1 MESRGEEES
10 NYDNVIEN
18 LMNMFGNVMSKEV
31 ISAVVESCEGDL
43 NLSVDAIMNITND
56 GNVITEEE
64 AAGATNQNIESTK
77 TTQASATNMLTQ
89 LSITS
94 PPFEPSTNKE
104 PVKLSTDSRPFQ
116 PSITNQPVQPTTS
129 YAAFA
134 AQPTQSTGAIPK
146 TTQKPT
152 QNYSGFWTDQV
163 KEIITDHNQGNR
175 TLILMRGV
183 PGSGK
188 SYLARQLVDMMV
200 GASPNNYKT
209 HILTTDDYF
218 MVRGQYQYDKYKLS
232 DAHSWNH
239 NRARNAITSGLSP
252 VIIDNTNIELWEME
266 PYLKEG
272 VKNGYIIQVVEAK
285 TPWAKKASQLA
296 RKNVHNVPMVNIKR
310 MLDNYRDGVTGN
322 ILRQTYGLAY
332 PADMVP
338 PVKRTIPPI
347 IKEEPEPKVTIRKDE
362 PEPKVTIRKDEP
374 EPKVTIRKDEPET
387 KATIFKDD
395 SVNSSKPDTNNQFFR
410 FSTSTV
416 NATQQVPPT
425 VSSPEQLNDFSNL
438 NPQVDIK
445 EEKKESFI
453 VDGNDDLTD
462 EEQVKLKLFI
472 EAQKKLEEI
481 EKVEKEWDNGDNW
494 DDEGSV
500 KGSTPKETS
509 KKPVITYIPITL
521 TDAKPQRKSQIS
533 PPVTPAQKS
542 AGCLM
547 KNVNECED
555 WSKISMYMPS
565 WDDSAPATSVVNQEI
580 PIETVS
586 CGTCME
592 IGDTNVSGKY
602 KVISATPRNINA
614 FHVSFDREKI
624 PQKRM
629 FDKSSMTNEVMIT
642 NAYRCPNEEKHFIA
656 FRKLFKNIARS
667 DLRDIFDKC
676 CGDVNWSVE
685 IVLDGMSNNQFKT
698 VDTEDLSDP
707 EEESME
713 QCACLANY
721 DIIPDVV
728 TPSQDVVKT
737 PPIEEK
743 LSVAANGFQ
752 SQKKKR
758 DVPMSQENIEI
769 KRQIEQNV
777 VIADN
782 HYSKHCLKIRKM
794 RRGELDAFEDNIE
807 EIVTSGLSAEAP
819 PFESSYCNNLD
830 LSDDEDCSVSDIDD
844 DVIVTINL
852 GSAFIAELDE
862 KFGREDM
869 QYPDYIVPRISIPM
883 SRLNEI
889 NALWMESLTFQLDEH
904 AKHTAEMM
912 QQDEEFARQLSSK
925 EEEMLLAG
933 KEPEVPDFKEIMDMD
948 MALAIYQKDV
958 AEWRNNMP
966 TDMAAKMTRDK
977 LYNLFPDVEK
987 ETLTELL
994 MAHDN
999 NFNSTVEVLLM
1010 STGRNDVL
1018 EQENGINKFVLS
1030 EEMKI
1035 KDKIMEEKKKELC
1048 ETEWPLLSKGGQKV
1062 DMATVDAY
1070 REEADNHLARRNLN
1084 HQKAQDCVRRGM
1096 TQVATYYSELA
1107 NFHKRKY
1114 EYANSLAVA
1123 SLMQFHAKNNPD
1135 CTTIDLHYLRVKEA
1149 KESLDIFIDTHISK
1163 LRDSGVR
1170 RNQML
1175 FFITGRGSHSQGRAR
1190 IKPATIERLKQRGLG
1205 YSLKNPGLLAAK
1217 VNVDTKLT
1225 YQVSV
1230 P

>member
-1 MESRGEEES
+1 MEPCGEEET
-10 NYDNVIEN
+10 NYDDVVEN
-18 LMNMFGNVMSKEV
+18 LMNMFGNVMSKDV

-56 GNVITEEE
+56 GNVIKEEE
-64 AAGATNQNIESTK
+64 AA
-77 TTQASATNMLTQ
+77 SATNRNMVSIKITEPSAPNTPTK

-94 PPFEPSTNKE
+94 PPFQPSTSNQSIQ
-104 PVKLSTDSRPFQ
+104 LSKDSTTFQ
-116 PSITNQPVQPTTS
+116 PSITNQPILPTPS

-146 TTQKPT
+146 TTQKVPQCT
-152 QNYSGFWTDQV
+152 VGFWTEQI

-188 SYLARQLVDMMV
+188 SYLARQLVDMMI

-232 DAHSWNH
+232 EAHSWNH
-239 NRARNAITSGLSP
+239 NRARNAITAGLSP

-266 PYLKEG
+266 PYLREG
-272 VKNGYIIQVVEAK
+272 VKNGYIIQVVEPK
-285 TPWAKKASQLA
+285 TPWAKKASQLV
-296 RKNVHNVPMVNIKR
+296 RKNVHNVPIVNIKR

-332 PADMVP
+332 PAGMVP
-338 PVKRTIPPI
+338 PVKRTVPPI
-347 IKEEPEPKVTIRKDE
+347 LKEEPAP
-362 PEPKVTIRKDEP
+362 
-374 EPKVTIRKDEPET
+374 
-387 KATIFKDD
+387 KATGVKEEQVRKTTIVKEETAPKTIIVKYD
-395 SVNSSKPDTNNQFFR
+395 SATSSQNDAQFFR
-410 FSTSTV
+410 SSTSTV
-416 NATQQVPPT
+416 NVETEQVEQSRAVPSLEQQ
-425 VSSPEQLNDFSNL
+425 NDFTNL
-438 NPQVDIK
+438 NSQVDIK
-445 EEKKESFI
+445 EGNNESFL
-453 VDGNDDLTD
+453 VDQNDDLTD

-472 EAQKKLEEI
+472 EAQKKLEEL
-481 EKVEKEWDNGDNW
+481 EKVEKEWENSDNW
-494 DDEGSV
+494 DEEDLEKV
-500 KGSTPKETS
+500 STSKETF
-509 KKPVITYIPITL
+509 KKPVITNIPITL
-521 TDAKPQRKSQIS
+521 LDAKPQRKSHVS
-533 PPVTPAQKS
+533 PPETPVLKS

-547 KNVNECED
+547 KTVNECDD
-555 WSKISMYMPS
+555 WSKISMFMPS
-565 WDDSAPATSVVNQEI
+565 WDDSAPSTSVANQEV

-592 IGDTNVSGKY
+592 IGDTNVTGKY
-602 KVISATPRNINA
+602 KVISATPRNINQ
-614 FHVSFDREKI
+614 FHISFDREKI

-629 FDKSSMTNEVMIT
+629 LDKSSMTNEVMIS

-698 VDTEDLSDP
+698 VDTEELSDP
-707 EEESME
+707 EEESLE
-713 QCACLANY
+713 QCSCLASYN
-721 DIIPDVV
+721 IIPDVA
-728 TPSQDVVKT
+728 TPIQDVVET
-737 PPIEEK
+737 RPIEEK
-743 LSVAANGFQ
+743 LPMPVNGSQ

-758 DVPMSQENIEI
+758 DMTMSQENIEI

-782 HYSKHCLKIRKM
+782 HYSKHCLKIRKI
-794 RRGELDAFEDNIE
+794 RRGEPDIYENNFEE
-807 EIVTSGLSAEAP
+807 FVASGLSAEAP
-819 PFESSYCNNLD
+819 PFESRYSNNLD

-844 DVIVTINL
+844 DVIVTFNL

-862 KFGREDM
+862 KFGRQDM

-904 AKHTAEMM
+904 AKQTAEMM
-912 QQDEEFARQLSSK
+912 QQDEDFARQLASK
-925 EEEMLLAG
+925 EAELSLAG

-966 TDMAAKMTRDK
+966 TDLAAKMTRDK

-1010 STGRNDVL
+1010 STGRSDVL
-1018 EQENGINKFVLS
+1018 EQENGVNKFVSS
-1030 EEMKI
+1030 EEMKV
-1035 KDKIMEEKKKELC
+1035 KEKIMEEQKKELS
-1048 ETEWPLLSKGGQKV
+1048 ETEWPLLSKGCEKV

-1084 HQKAQDCVRRGM
+1084 LQKAQDCIRRGM
-1096 TQVATYYSELA
+1096 TQVANYYSELA
-1107 NFHKRKY
+1107 NFHKQKY
-1114 EYANSLAVA
+1114 EYANGLAVA
-1123 SLMQFHAKNNPD
+1123 SLMQYHARKNPD
-1135 CTTIDLHYLRVKEA
+1135 STTIDLHYLRVKEA